1 MDSIAPAAVRVT
13 HVIRSAGAGGVETHV
28 AYVLRMLRDAGAV
41 PSLVSLS
48 SSTPVQPAFTA
59 IACPIA
65 TLSDGA
71 AWGWRTLRSGYE
83 LWRLLRRTK
92 PDIVHVHGARP
103 ILVGTLAARL
113 AGVRNVVCSLHGAH
127 NLMAAR
133 PDGTTTAR
141 GEWFARVSHGL
152 GFALCRRIVLC
163 AERLRH
169 DAAVSLDAVL
179 AGMSGKSMRKI
190 RIVYHGI
197 DVARFGKSGLRHVGT
212 GEFVVGTLSRLD
224 EPMKGIAVLLEAVAI
239 VQARGVP
246 IRLRIAGSGYSRDA
260 LERKAAALGLTHCEF
275 LGFVAD
281 SADFYPTLDAFVL
294 ASFSEGMPLVNLE
307 AMASGVPVVTTD
319 VGGAAEAVLD
329 RECGLVVPP
338 GDAQALADALCALAR
353 DRVQA
358 DRYAAA
364 GQERVRRYFS
374 MQSMFRNLVDVY
386 AEIQAG
392 AISQA
397 GQVSNS

>member
-1 MDSIAPAAVRVT
+1 M

-28 AYVLRMLRDAGAV
+28 AYVLQMLRDMGAA

-48 SSTPVQPAFTA
+48 SSKPVQTGFSS
-59 IACPIA
+59 IGCPVT

-71 AWGWRTLRSGYE
+71 GWGWRTLRACYE
-83 LWRLLRRTK
+83 LWRVIRRSR

-113 AGVRNVVCSLHGAH
+113 AGVENVVCSLHGAH
-127 NLMAAR
+127 NLMAVK
-133 PDGTTTAR
+133 PDGTSTGL
-141 GEWFARVSHGL
+141 GEWFARVSHGV
-152 GFALCRRIVLC
+152 GFALCRRLIVC

-169 DAAVSLDAVL
+169 DAIVSLNTVL
-179 AGMSGKSMRKI
+179 VGMSRRSMRKL

-197 DVARFGKSGLRHVGT
+197 DVARFDRPGPRKVDT

-224 EPMKGIAVLLEAVAI
+224 EPKKGIAVLLEAAAL
-239 VQARGVP
+239 VQARG
-246 IRLRIAGSGYSRDA
+246 IRIGVRIAGSGYSRES
-260 LERKAAALGLTHCEF
+260 LERKAVELALSRCEF

-281 SADFYPTLDAFVL
+281 SADFYRTLDVFVL

-329 RECGLVVPP
+329 GSCGKVVPP
-338 GDAQALADALCALAR
+338 GDAYALAEALCVLAR
-353 DRVQA
+353 DRALA
-358 DRYAAA
+358 DEYAAA
-364 GQERVRRYFS
+364 GQVRVRQYFS
-374 MQSMFRNLVDVY
+374 KQSMFRNLVHVY
-386 AEIQAG
+386 AEICPGRHLAERAG
-392 AISQA
+392 MVSQA